1 MSPKIYDKE
10 LKTEDQIAR
19 ERLGPK
25 GVPGELDR
33 PKLPPSEL
41 KKEIPEV
48 GEFDGHVA

>member
-1 MSPKIYDKE
+1 MSPKIHEEE

-19 ERLGPK
+19 EKLGPR
-25 GVPGELDR
+25 GVPGEPDR

-48 GEFDGHVA
+48 GELDGHVA

>member
-41 KKEIPEV
+41 EKEIGV